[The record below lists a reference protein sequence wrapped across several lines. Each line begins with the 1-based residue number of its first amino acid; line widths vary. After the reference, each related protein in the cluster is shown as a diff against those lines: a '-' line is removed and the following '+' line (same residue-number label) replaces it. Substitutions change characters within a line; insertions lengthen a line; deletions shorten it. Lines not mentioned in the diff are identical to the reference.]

1 MQMTLSFLQMVKIDM
16 KWQPKLTSAMA
27 EIPHWTLLDTCELSC
42 LRVSGKNGSK
52 PHITVKVEG
61 FKFKQSLSF
70 LKQGMGEVVNSHV

>member
-1 MQMTLSFLQMVKIDM
+1 MVKTDM

-27 EIPHWTLLDTCELSC
+27 EIPHWTLSDTCELSC

-52 PHITVKVEG
+52 PHITVKVKG